1 VRNWIIVGI
10 VIISLL
16 GLVFVQYNYLRAG
29 VLLERNQLDQRIS
42 YLLDEVYL
50 KLVGKNDVREMTL
63 RMLVSERSP
72 LASPELML
80 PYRLQDSLHQL
91 IREYLGNDS
100 LRMDYAFALT
110 DEKQDH
116 LFMAT
121 EDYQVNGEK
130 QLSYEMPIGGIAVR
144 ACNCTPYFRLNVKN
158 TLNYLLGRLAYLII
172 PTVIF
177 ILLLAGCLGLLIY
190 YLNHQ
195 RKLDSIKNDFINNL
209 THELKTPVFSIGMLS
224 RMLKTAVGKG
234 QTEKAEEYATLIE
247 KENEVI
253 KGHVERVLEL
263 ASLEGRNFQMEKQRL
278 SLHSL
283 IGEIINAFGPQVLA
297 RNGKLTVQLEATA
310 DWIEVDPVH
319 FRNVIQNLLDNA
331 LKYQVGEPFIE
342 IRTRN
347 EEQWLVVSVTDNGI
361 GIAPDQQ
368 DRIFEK
374 FYRVPSG
381 DLHPV
386 KGFGLGLNYVRQIV
400 KAHHGQI
407 KVFSKSGEGS
417 RFEVAL
423 PLTGGDD

>member
-1 VRNWIIVGI
+1 MRNWIIVGI

-29 VLLERNQLDQRIS
+29 VILERTRLDQRIS
-42 YLLDEVYL
+42 YVLDEVYL
-50 KLVGKNDVREMTL
+50 KLVRENNIREMTL
-63 RMLVSERSP
+63 RVLVSERNP

-80 PYRLQDSLHQL
+80 PERLKDSLDHL
-91 IREYLGNDS
+91 IRDFLGNDS
-100 LRMDYAFALT
+100 IRMDYAFALT
-110 DEKQDH
+110 DGDQEH
-116 LFMAT
+116 TFLAT
-121 EDYQVNGEK
+121 EDYIIEGDK
-130 QLSYEMPIGGIAVR
+130 QLSYQRSIGGIAMR
-144 ACNCTPYFRLNVKN
+144 ACNCTPYFRLNIKN

-177 ILLLAGCLGLLIY
+177 IILLAGCLGLLIY

-234 QTEKAEEYATLIE
+234 QTAKAEEYATLIE

-283 IGEIINAFGPQVLA
+283 IGEITSSFGPQVQA
-297 RNGKLTVQLEATA
+297 RKGKLRVKLEAVG
-310 DWIEVDPVH
+310 DWVEVDPVH

-331 LKYQVGEPFIE
+331 LKYQNGEPFIE
-342 IRTRN
+342 IHTRN
-347 EEQWLVVSVTDNGI
+347 EEEWMVVSVIDKGI

-368 DRIFEK
+368 QKIFEK

-381 DLHPV
+381 DLHDV

-400 KAHHGQI
+400 KAHKGQI
-407 KVFSKSGEGS
+407 RVFSKAGEGS
-417 RFEVAL
+417 RFEVTL
-423 PLTGGDD
+423 PVL

>member
-1 VRNWIIVGI
+1 M

-29 VLLERNQLDQRIS
+29 LLLEQTRLDQQIE
-42 YLLDEVYL
+42 YVLDEVYL
-50 KLVGKNDVREMTL
+50 KLVPENDVREMML

-80 PYRLQDSLHQL
+80 PYRLQDSLHRV
-91 IREYLGNDS
+91 IREFLGNDS

-110 DEKQDH
+110 DEDQEH
-116 LFMAT
+116 LFLAT

-130 QLSYEMPIGGIAVR
+130 QLSYKRPIDGIAVR
-144 ACNCTPYFRLNVKN
+144 ACNCTPYFRLNIKN
-158 TLNYLLGRLAYLII
+158 TVNYLLGRLAYLII

-224 RMLKTAVGKG
+224 RMLKMAVGKG

-263 ASLEGRNFQMEKQRL
+263 ASLEGRNYQMEKQRL
-278 SLHSL
+278 SLHFL
-283 IGEIINAFGPQVLA
+283 IGEMVKSFTPQVLA
-297 RNGKLTVQLEATA
+297 RGGKLEVQLEALH
-310 DWIEVDPVH
+310 DWVEVDPVH

-331 LKYQVGEPFIE
+331 LKYQPDAPFIE

-347 EEQWLVVSVTDNGI
+347 EEEWLVVSVLDKGI
-361 GIAPDQQ
+361 GIAPDQHQ
-368 DRIFEK
+368 RIFEK

-381 DLHPV
+381 DLHQV

-400 KAHHGQI
+400 KAHKGQI

-417 RFEVAL
+417 RFEVTL
-423 PLTGGDD
+423 PLPGSDG